1 MSYNPNIPLLV
12 IPSSSPVRDAFSPR
26 LPVYVSF
33 PETGRTKQEF
43 ATDCDINVIM
53 ARYLAAGELP
63 NVREQFPQYADAT
76 GADFQE
82 AMNFVAGANSMFQQ
96 MPSSIRN
103 RFNNDPGAFID
114 FCSDEKNREEMA
126 SLGLLKPREQWANAN
141 TDFGTPVDSTASQ
154 ALNAAVSESPAAK
167 PTI

>member
-1 MSYNPNIPLLV
+1 MSYQSNLLH
-12 IPSSSPVRDAFSPR
+12 IPSDSPIRDAYSR
-26 LPVYVSF
+26 LRVPISF

-43 ATDCDINVIM
+43 KDDCDINIIM
-53 ARYLAAGELP
+53 ARFLLSGEIP
-63 NVREQFPQYADAT
+63 NVHEAYPQYADAT

-96 MPSSIRN
+96 MPSAIRN

-126 SLGLLKPREQWANAN
+126 QMGLLKPREQWAKV
-141 TDFGTPVDSTASQ
+141 DIPFGEKVPEKAPEDS
-154 ALNAAVSESPAAK
+154 NAAV
-167 PTI
+167 